1 MAEHPPSEN
10 DPRRDPASESREDS
24 SRSKAHEHPMGQPA
38 RVFDPTRLN
47 RPADAGE
54 NARGADGNGP
64 QSGGGTQDGST
75 QDSGAEPGGSDPSN
89 PAEAG
94 RTSDEAPTPSASG
107 AGTPPPPPPPKK
119 RRLPFGRGGS
129 KKPSPPPA
137 AEMSFID
144 HLEELRWHIIRAG
157 LVVLVFMIAAFLCK
171 RLVFDYLIFAP
182 KHPDFLSYRAL
193 CAAAEALSLGA
204 RFCLT
209 PPEFEI
215 ANLRML
221 GEFLAHLRVSF
232 VLGLVLAFP
241 YMLYEAWRFI
251 RPGLYQKEIRT
262 TRGIVAWCSLLF
274 AAGVSFGYFIII
286 PFSINFLVPY
296 SISEAVSDY
305 IQLDDYIGFITMI
318 VLAAGVMFELPVVIY
333 FLAKLGI
340 VGPEFLKA
348 HRRHAVVLILL
359 ASAIITPPDV
369 TSQILIGLP
378 VMLLYEVGI
387 VIARRVS
394 RQREAELRGRA

>member
-1 MAEHPPSEN
+1 
-10 DPRRDPASESREDS
+10 
-24 SRSKAHEHPMGQPA
+24 
-38 RVFDPTRLN
+38 
-47 RPADAGE
+47 
-54 NARGADGNGP
+54 
-64 QSGGGTQDGST
+64 
-75 QDSGAEPGGSDPSN
+75 
-89 PAEAG
+89 
-94 RTSDEAPTPSASG
+94 
-107 AGTPPPPPPPKK
+107 
-119 RRLPFGRGGS
+119 
-129 KKPSPPPA
+129 
-137 AEMSFID
+137 MSFIE
-144 HLEELRWHIIRAG
+144 HLEELRWHIIRASIAVF
-157 LVVLVFMIAAFLCK
+157 VVMVAAFMAK
-171 RLVFDYLIFAP
+171 SLVFDYLIFAP

-193 CAAAEALSLGA
+193 CSMAEALSLGE

-241 YMLYEAWRFI
+241 YVLYEAWRFI
-251 RPGLYQKEIRT
+251 RPGLYHKEVRT
-262 TRGIVAWCSLLF
+262 TRGIVGWCSLLF

-296 SISEAVSDY
+296 SISEAVTDY

-318 VLAAGVMFELPVVIY
+318 ALASGVMFELPVIIY

-340 VGPEFLKA
+340 VGPDFLKA
-348 HRRHAVVLILL
+348 HRRHAAILILL

-369 TSQILIGLP
+369 TSQVLIGLP

-394 RQREAELRGRA
+394 RQREAELRG